1 MSASFNYKPLT
12 IKSSKLTGAFRTKH
26 MVNQPDW
33 TEWLLIILTAKI
45 EYKWK
50 WCCTKYSFLIESVIT
65 ISAYQR
71 AMERS
76 IETITNE
83 ILSVLT
89 LVRNIEHYQ
98 SKITTLFL
106 ISTNKTEVSIEIHK
120 LFHFSSF
127 CFPKLSWCLL
137 KRMV

>member
-1 MSASFNYKPLT
+1 
-12 IKSSKLTGAFRTKH
+12 
-26 MVNQPDW
+26 
-33 TEWLLIILTAKI
+33 
-45 EYKWK
+45 
-50 WCCTKYSFLIESVIT
+50 
-65 ISAYQR
+65 
-71 AMERS
+71 MERS

-106 ISTNKTEVSIEIHK
+106 ISTNKTEVSIETHK

-127 CFPKLSWCLL
+127 CFPKTL
-137 KRMV
+137 MVLAKKDGIVCTQ